1 MRRLLIASS
10 IFLLVAACG
19 SKDDQAGSGGP
30 GPAEESL
37 PRAAPA
43 PGAAPPG
50 AAPADAGPAPAAAP
64 AAAGPVQG
72 LDGRTGELVNPDNN
86 AMVFLYYDLTGIAP
100 PIDRWV
106 EEDSRVK
113 FVPALDKP
121 AARTAVRAE
130 LEAGVAAVKGAGVIR
145 LSLNN
150 ANLSDYDPTYGE
162 FTVRALSPSSVVAFD
177 ALGQKVSIRFG
188 NGKYAQ
194 IWRVPPAEAQAVRDR
209 VPLGTNVELDVLLAI
224 KSVVPGPAGGTI
236 TADVVE
242 YEMRETRT
250 GTTLARV
257 QMPAS

>member
-1 MRRLLIASS
+1 MRSVLIVATMV
-10 IFLLVAACG
+10 LLVAACG
-19 SKDDQAGSGGP
+19 GNDKAETDKP

-37 PRAAPA
+37 SVAEPA
-43 PGAAPPG
+43 KDATQ
-50 AAPADAGPAPAAAP
+50 ADAATAGATAREPT
-64 AAAGPVQG
+64 GPVTG
-72 LDGRTGELVNPDNN
+72 LDGRSGELVNPDNN

-106 EEDSRVK
+106 EDDSRVK
-113 FVPALDKP
+113 YVPPLDKP
-121 AARTAVRAE
+121 AARVAVRAE
-130 LEAGVAAVKGAGVIR
+130 LEAGLAAVKGAGVIR

-162 FTVRALSPSSVVAFD
+162 FTVRALSPSSVIPFD

-194 IWRVPPAEAQAVRDR
+194 IWRVPAAEAQAVRDR
-209 VPLGTNVELDVLLAI
+209 LPIGTNVELDVLLAI
-224 KSVVPGPAGGTI
+224 KSVVPGPAGGTL

-242 YEMRETRT
+242 YEMRETRG

-257 QMPAS
+257 RMPTS

>member
-1 MRRLLIASS
+1 MRRVLIAAS
-10 IFLLVAACG
+10 ILLLVAACG
-19 SKDDQAGSGGP
+19 GKDDKTGSGGP

-37 PRAAPA
+37 PVAAPA
-43 PGAAPPG
+43 PGAAST
-50 AAPADAGPAPAAAP
+50 AAPA
-64 AAAGPVQG
+64 GPVAG
-72 LDGRTGELVNPDNN
+72 LGGRTGELVNPDNN

-113 FVPALDKP
+113 YVPALDKP
-121 AARTAVRAE
+121 AAREAVRAE
-130 LEAGVAAVKGAGVIR
+130 FEAGVAAVKGAGVIR
-145 LSLNN
+145 LSLNS

-162 FTVRALSPSSVVAFD
+162 FTVRALAPSSVIPFD

-194 IWRVPPAEAQAVRDR
+194 IWRVPPAEAQVIRDK
-209 VPLGTNVELDVLLAI
+209 LAMSNNVELDVLLSI

-242 YEMRETRT
+242 YELRETRG

-257 QMPAS
+257 QMPPS

>member
-1 MRRLLIASS
+1 MRRVLTAAS
-10 IFLLVAACG
+10 ILLLVAACG
-19 SKDDQAGSGGP
+19 GKDDQAGAGGP
-30 GPAEESL
+30 GPPEDSL
-37 PRAAPA
+37 PVAAPA

-50 AAPADAGPAPAAAP
+50 AAPAEAAPANAAAP
-64 AAAGPVQG
+64 AGPVTG

-113 FVPALDKP
+113 YVPALDKP
-121 AARTAVRAE
+121 AARVAVRAE

-145 LSLNN
+145 LSLNS

-162 FTVRALSPSSVVAFD
+162 FTVRALAPSSVIPFD

-194 IWRVPPAEAQAVRDR
+194 IWRVAPAEAQVIRDK
-209 VPLGTNVELDVLLAI
+209 LAMGNNVELDVLMAI

-242 YEMRETRT
+242 YEMRETRG

>member
-1 MRRLLIASS
+1 MRSVPTAALL
-10 IFLLVAACG
+10 LLVLAGCG
-19 SKDDQAGSGGP
+19 AKDDQAGSGGP

-37 PRAAPA
+37 PVAAPT

-50 AAPADAGPAPAAAP
+50 EAPVAAAP
-64 AAAGPVQG
+64 ATAAPAG

-86 AMVFLYYDLTGIAP
+86 AMVFLYYDLTGMAP

-121 AARTAVRAE
+121 AARDAVRAE
-130 LEAGVAAVKGAGVIR
+130 LEAGVAAVKGTGVIR
-145 LSLNN
+145 LSLNS

-162 FTVRALSPSSVVAFD
+162 FTVRALAPSSVIPFD

-194 IWRVPPAEAQAVRDR
+194 IWRVPPAEAQVIRDK
-209 VPLGTNVELDVLLAI
+209 LAMGNNVELDVLMAI

-242 YEMRETRT
+242 YEMRETRG

>member
-1 MRRLLIASS
+1 MQRLLIAGS
-10 IFLLVAACG
+10 ILLLLAACSG
-19 SKDDQAGSGGP
+19 KDDQAGAGGP
-30 GPAEESL
+30 GPAEGSL
-37 PRAAPA
+37 PVAAPA
-43 PGAAPPG
+43 PGAAPQG
-50 AAPADAGPAPAAAP
+50 TAPATVPKPT
-64 AAAGPVQG
+64 GPVTG
-72 LDGRTGELVNPDNN
+72 LNGRTGELVNPDNN

-113 FVPALDKP
+113 YIPALDKP
-121 AARTAVRAE
+121 AARAAVRGE

-145 LSLNN
+145 LSLNS

-162 FTVRALSPSSVVAFD
+162 FTVRALSPSSVIPFD

-194 IWRVPPAEAQAVRDR
+194 IWRVAPAEAQVIRDR
-209 VPLGTNVELDVLLAI
+209 LANYNGVDLDVLVVI
-224 KSVVPGPAGGTI
+224 RSVVPGPAGGTI

-242 YEMRETRT
+242 YEMRETRG

-257 QMPAS
+257 QMPPT